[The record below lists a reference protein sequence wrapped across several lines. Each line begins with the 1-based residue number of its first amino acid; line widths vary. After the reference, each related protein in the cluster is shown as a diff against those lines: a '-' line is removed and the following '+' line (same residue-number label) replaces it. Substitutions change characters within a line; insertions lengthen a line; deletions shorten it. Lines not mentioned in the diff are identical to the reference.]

1 MYNIFEIFSVFVV
14 VLGCQESE
22 RKEQNLQAFIWGK
35 ITFLKKKFKFH
46 HFIHTHILRDF
57 IAIKFFFKK
66 FY

>member
-1 MYNIFEIFSVFVV
+1 MFVV

-35 ITFLKKKFKFH
+35 ITFFLKKFKFH

-57 IAIKFFFKK
+57 IAIKFFFLK